1 MGANEWAI
9 LNEVNLALTTENST
23 ILGKQLS
30 TVPASSRNSS
40 VGRALD

>member
-1 MGANEWAI
+1 MGANAWTI
-9 LNEVNLALTTENST
+9 SNEVNLALTTENSA

-30 TVPASSRNSS
+30 TFIASGRNSS